1 MFWRHSDKT
10 TQIKILFYM
19 FKFCLILNYSNSRG
33 VLKNPVQHLRRRFLQ
48 KLKDFPLLG
57 ISSNKRL
64 LSNKRS
70 TSKYGVYKNSY
81 YILLETK
88 SKCLWTQYANNNTMK
103 ILLISR
109 FFHNIWFIDSENLC
123 FVLKKQWQSFDI
135 QHCPFP

>member
-19 FKFCLILNYSNSRG
+19 FKFCLISNYSNSRG
-33 VLKNPVQHLRRRFLQ
+33 VFRTQSNIYDGAFCKNA
-48 KLKDFPLLG
+48 KDFPLLG

-64 LSNKRS
+64 PSNKRS

-88 SKCLWTQYANNNTMK
+88 SKCLWT
-103 ILLISR
+103 
-109 FFHNIWFIDSENLC
+109 
-123 FVLKKQWQSFDI
+123 
-135 QHCPFP
+135 